1 MIIRSARPKDAAA
14 IAAVH
19 VRTWQHTYRGHMP
32 DAFLDVLTPEGRL
45 PFWNRMLA
53 GMVSP
58 WATFVAE
65 YEKGIVGF
73 CSVGPS
79 REPDMPGVGNPGPSE
94 PGEVYSIYVLP
105 ERQGQGVGRMLL
117 GAACAALRERGFSDA
132 ILWVL
137 AGNAPAI
144 AFYER
149 RGWQADGATK
159 SQEIGGVAI
168 EEVRYWR
175 SLS

>member
-32 DAFLDVLTPEGRL
+32 DAFLDDLTPALRL
-45 PFWNRMLA
+45 PFWTRLLSTTA
-53 GMVSP
+53 AS
-58 WATFVAE
+58 WATFVVE
-65 YEKGIVGF
+65 DGGSIVGF

-79 REPDMPGVGNPGPSE
+79 REPDMPDVGNPGPSE

-105 ERQGQGVGRMLL
+105 EQQGKGVGRMLL
-117 GAACAALRERGFSDA
+117 DVACATLRECRFSDA

-137 AGNAPAI
+137 VGNAPAI